1 MPKAYVVLKLTHH
14 LHLSCNTLHRRSYL
28 LFFCYYHRAHRD
40 KETAYRTL
48 HFPSQYPS
56 SRRNSTDP
64 EESASQAIE
73 GDILNNGYGYLKT
86 HYFPMAILSSPEKI
100 LKEKLQQFQD
110 NHVKGLIIDLRDNK
124 GGYDQLVANI
134 AGYFVKEERFYE
146 VTSYYNKFTKKFE
159 IYHNETR
166 KIIPT
171 KPSYDGKIAIL
182 INSQTI
188 SSGEGLPL
196 VLYVSF

>member
-1 MPKAYVVLKLTHH
+1 
-14 LHLSCNTLHRRSYL
+14 
-28 LFFCYYHRAHRD
+28 
-40 KETAYRTL
+40 
-48 HFPSQYPS
+48 
-56 SRRNSTDP
+56 
-64 EESASQAIE
+64 
-73 GDILNNGYGYLKT
+73 
-86 HYFPMAILSSPEKI
+86 MAILSSPEKI